1 MTTNIFYIAF
11 IIFFS
16 KLGAPVINAILWKK
30 HQSSYQTT
38 TTVLQFSVG
47 NQLTA
52 IFLYALMLATEKQII
67 SMTHLLT
74 LRNFLQSAIESN
86 TAFRVENH
94 CFVGL
99 AELIQQHTLQVSS
112 AITQDNKHHV
122 LSCNKH
128 TQRTNH
134 KLHTNLKY
142 CSYHSQFFIDF

>member
-1 MTTNIFYIAF
+1 MQYCGKNINPHI
-11 IIFFS
+11 
-16 KLGAPVINAILWKK
+16 KQLL
-30 HQSSYQTT
+30 
-38 TTVLQFSVG
+38 LQFSIG
-47 NQLTA
+47 SQLTA

-67 SMTHLLT
+67 GMTHLLT

-142 CSYHSQFFIDF
+142 CSYHSQFFIDFWCVYIVECSVYDFPNEHFFN